1 MIRPPLDVL
10 KLVVLWVVHPEVGQ
24 VGAVRVG
31 GGPQHEGRVGRHG
44 DHAALPVL
52 RVAAWTVL
60 ACEKIYNLESEVTC
74 VSHMV
79 PPIVGIQVPVADL
92 VIVPGHHSEDI
103 LMLMMKLIPGLDDK
117 PPLIILLLD
126 DGC

>member
-1 MIRPPLDVL
+1 MRPPLDVL

-92 VIVPGHHSEDI
+92 VIVPGHHSEDMI
-103 LMLMMKLIPGLDDK
+103 DNVVDEADTWPG
-117 PPLIILLLD
+117 
-126 DGC
+126 